1 MATRKLKLTHV
12 ACTHITTGQCCGEG
26 SNRRYPRW
34 ATSPA
39 EPLQG
44 FPSTPPGR
52 RSEPHQQGTVLPP
65 EGDSP
70 VKALPA
76 RPRPSPHLPD
86 SQVSRG
92 PTPPVGAAVSS
103 SSFPSL
109 VTAATFPSAGKDQG
123 CFRDFQSLQTR
134 MICKVLPAHFLLY
147 ISGLQLLWSYTTWEI
162 A

>member
-1 MATRKLKLTHV
+1 MGSHKAYWTISSFSFLIWLLGNSNVHTWLAPIVLLDSAVVKAATV
-12 ACTHITTGQCCGEG
+12 AARDG
-26 SNRRYPRW
+26 

-44 FPSTPPGR
+44 FPSIPPGR

-65 EGDSP
+65 EGGSP

-92 PTPPVGAAVSS
+92 PTPPVGAAVSP

-134 MICKVLPAHFLLY
+134 MIL
-147 ISGLQLLWSYTTWEI
+147 
-162 A
+162 